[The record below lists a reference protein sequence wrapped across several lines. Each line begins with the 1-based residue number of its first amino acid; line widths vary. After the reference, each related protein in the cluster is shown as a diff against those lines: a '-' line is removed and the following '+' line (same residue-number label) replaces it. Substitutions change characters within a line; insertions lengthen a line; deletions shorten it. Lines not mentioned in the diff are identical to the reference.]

1 MPRLPRRR
9 AATLAISGTLLAGF
23 AAGALFQP
31 VPYAQLSPGPTFN
44 VLGTQDGTANG
55 TPLIT
60 ITGHQTYPT
69 SGQLRMVTVG
79 VSEES
84 YQMPLG
90 EALIGWLNSSE
101 AIVPKETI
109 YPVGQ
114 TQQQSDAQNTQ
125 EMTDSQ
131 DSAITAALAALD
143 IKPTGSEV
151 VIASVNDGSPAA
163 GKLQAGDVIDAV
175 DGVPVGTGGQSGMDS
190 VTGAI
195 QKLTPGRQVS
205 FTVTRDQKK
214 QTVTTGSVSSGG
226 KAEVGITI
234 ESENT
239 FPFTVGI
246 QLNNV
251 GGPSAGMMF
260 ALGIIDKL
268 TPNDLTG
275 GRIVAGTGTI
285 DSQGNVGA
293 IGGIQMKTIGA
304 RRAGATVFLAPAAN
318 CVEAK
323 ANQPAGLEL
332 VKVNTLE
339 DALTALSD
347 IREGKTPTLC

>member
-1 MPRLPRRR
+1 MPRRR
-9 AATLAISGTLLAGF
+9 AVTLAVSGTLLAGF

-31 VPYAQLSPGPTFN
+31 VPYAELTPGPTFN
-44 VLGTQDGTANG
+44 VLGTQDGTASG

-60 ITGHQTYPT
+60 ITGTKTYPT
-69 SGQLRMVTVG
+69 TGQLRMVTVG

-90 EALIGWLNSSE
+90 EAIAGWLSSDQ

-109 YPVGQ
+109 YPAGQ

-131 DSAITAALAALD
+131 DSAVTAALAALN

-151 VIASVNDGSPAA
+151 VIASVTDGGPSA

-175 DGVPVGTGGQSGMDS
+175 DGTAVGTGGQSGMNE
-190 VTGAI
+190 VTSAI
-195 QKLTPGRQVS
+195 QKLNPGAQVTFEVS
-205 FTVTRDQKK
+205 RDGKK
-214 QTVTTGSVSSGG
+214 QAITTGSENNAG
-226 KAEVGITI
+226 KAEVGISI
-234 ESENT
+234 ESENV
-239 FPFTVGI
+239 FPFTVSI

-260 ALGIIDKL
+260 ALGIIDKI
-268 TPNDLTG
+268 TDTNLTG
-275 GRIVAGTGTI
+275 GRVVAGTGTI
-285 DSQGNVGA
+285 DADGNVGA

-304 RRAGATVFLAPAAN
+304 RDAGATVFLAPASN
-318 CVEAK
+318 CAEAK

-332 VKVNTLE
+332 VKVNTLK
-339 DALTALSD
+339 DALNALAD
-347 IREGKTPTLC
+347 IREGKTPPLC

>member
-1 MPRLPRRR
+1 MPRRR
-9 AATLAISGTLLAGF
+9 AVTLAVSGTLLAGF

-31 VPYAQLSPGPTFN
+31 VPYAELTPGPTFN
-44 VLGTQDGTANG
+44 VLGTQDGTASG

-60 ITGHQTYPT
+60 ITGTKTYPT
-69 SGQLRMVTVG
+69 TGQLRMVTVG

-90 EALIGWLNSSE
+90 EAIAGWLSSDQ

-109 YPVGQ
+109 YPAGQ

-131 DSAITAALAALD
+131 DSAVTAALAALN

-151 VIASVNDGSPAA
+151 VIASVTDGGPSA

-175 DGVPVGTGGQSGMDS
+175 DGTAVATGGQGGMNE
-190 VTGAI
+190 VTSAI
-195 QKLTPGRQVS
+195 QKLNPGAQVT
-205 FTVTRDQKK
+205 FEVTRDGKK
-214 QTVTTGSVSSGG
+214 QAITTGSENSAG
-226 KAEVGITI
+226 KAEVGISI
-234 ESENT
+234 ESENV
-239 FPFTVGI
+239 FPFTVSI

-260 ALGIIDKL
+260 ALGIIDKI
-268 TPNDLTG
+268 TDTNLTG
-275 GRIVAGTGTI
+275 GRVVAGTGTI
-285 DSQGNVGA
+285 DADGNVGA

-304 RRAGATVFLAPAAN
+304 RDAGATVFLAPASN
-318 CVEAK
+318 CAEAK

-332 VKVNTLE
+332 VKVNTLK
-339 DALTALSD
+339 DALGALAD
-347 IREGKTPTLC
+347 IREGKTPPLC

>member
-1 MPRLPRRR
+1 MPRRR
-9 AATLAISGTLLAGF
+9 AVTLTVSGVLLAGF

-31 VPYAQLSPGPTFN
+31 VPYAELTPGPTFN
-44 VLGTQDGTANG
+44 VLGSQDGTQ
-55 TPLIT
+55 LIT

-69 SGQLRMVTVG
+69 TGQLRMVTVG

-90 EALIGWLNSSE
+90 EAIAGWLNSDE
-101 AIVPKETI
+101 AIVPKDTI
-109 YPVGQ
+109 YPPGQ

-131 DSAITAALAALD
+131 DSAITAGLAALD

-151 VIASVNDGSPAA
+151 VIASVTDGSPAA
-163 GKLQAGDVIDAV
+163 GKLQAGDVIDSV
-175 DGVPVGTGGQSGMDS
+175 DGTKIGTGGTAGMNA
-190 VTGAI
+190 VTAAI
-195 QKLTPGRQVS
+195 QKLTPGAQATFV
-205 FTVTRDQKK
+205 VTRDDK
-214 QTVTTGSVSSGG
+214 QQSITTGTAKSGG
-226 KAEVGITI
+226 KAEVGISI
-234 ESENT
+234 ESENV
-239 FPFTVGI
+239 FPFSVDI

-268 TPNDLTG
+268 TDTNLTG
-275 GRIVAGTGTI
+275 GRVVAGTGTI
-285 DSQGNVGA
+285 DSSGNVGA

-304 RRAGATVFLAPAAN
+304 RNAGATVFLAPASN
-318 CVEAK
+318 CAEAK

-332 VKVNTLE
+332 VKVNTLQ
-339 DALTALSD
+339 DALNALSD
-347 IREGKTPTLC
+347 LREGKTPPLC

>member
-1 MPRLPRRR
+1 MPRRR
-9 AATLAISGTLLAGF
+9 AVTLAVSGTLLAGF

-31 VPYAQLSPGPTFN
+31 VPYAELSPGPTFD

-55 TPLIT
+55 TPLIS
-60 ITGHQTYPT
+60 INGHPTYPT
-69 SGQLRMVTVG
+69 TGQLRMVTVG

-84 YQMPLG
+84 YRMPLG
-90 EALIGWLNSSE
+90 EALVGWLSTDE

-109 YPVGQ
+109 YPAGQ
-114 TQQQSDAQNTQ
+114 TQQQSDAVNTQ

-131 DSAITAALAALD
+131 DSAVTAALGALG

-151 VIASVNDGSPAA
+151 VVASVTDGSPAA
-163 GKLQAGDVIDAV
+163 GKLQAGDVINSV
-175 DGVPVGTGGQSGMDS
+175 DGVAISSGSSTAMS
-190 VTGAI
+190 QITAVI
-195 QKLTPGRQVS
+195 EKVTPGQQVT
-205 FTVTRDQKK
+205 FEVTRDNKK
-214 QTVTTGSVSSGG
+214 QSVTTGTEKSSSG
-226 KAEVGITI
+226 KAEVGISI
-234 ESENT
+234 EGENV
-239 FPFTVGI
+239 FPFTVDI

-268 TPNDLTG
+268 TPTNLTG

-285 DSQGNVGA
+285 DSNGIVGA

-318 CVEAK
+318 CAEAK

-332 VKVNTLE
+332 VKVNTLQ
-339 DALTALSD
+339 DALNALTD
-347 IREGKTPTLC
+347 IREGKTPPLC

>member
-1 MPRLPRRR
+1 MPRRR
-9 AATLAISGTLLAGF
+9 TVTLAVSGTLLAGF

-31 VPYAQLSPGPTFN
+31 VPYAELSPGPTFD
-44 VLGTQDGTANG
+44 VLGTQNGTASS
-55 TPLIT
+55 TPLIS
-60 ITGHQTYPT
+60 ITGRQTYPT

-90 EALIGWLNSSE
+90 EALTGWLKTSE
-101 AIVPKETI
+101 AIVPKDTI
-109 YPVGQ
+109 YPPGQ
-114 TQQQSDAQNTQ
+114 TQQQSDAENTQ

-131 DSAITAALAALD
+131 DSAITAALSALG

-163 GKLQAGDVIDAV
+163 DKLQPGDVLDSV
-175 DGVPVGTGGQSGMDS
+175 DGTAIGSGSSAAMGS
-190 VTGAI
+190 VTGTI
-195 QKLTPGRQVS
+195 QKVKPGQQVT
-205 FTVTRDQKK
+205 FVVTRDGKK
-214 QTVTTGSVSSGG
+214 QTITTPTQESGG
-226 KAEVGITI
+226 KAQVGIAI
-234 ESENT
+234 ESENV
-239 FPFTVGI
+239 FPFDVDI

-268 TPNDLTG
+268 TPTNLTG

-285 DSQGNVGA
+285 DAKGGVGA

-304 RRAGATVFLAPAAN
+304 RDAGATVFLAPAAN
-318 CVEAK
+318 CAEAK

-332 VKVNTLE
+332 VKVNTLQ
-339 DALTALSD
+339 DALNALTD
-347 IREGKTPTLC
+347 IRDGKTPPLC

>member
-1 MPRLPRRR
+1 MPRRR
-9 AATLAISGTLLAGF
+9 AVTLAVSGTLLAGF

-31 VPYAQLSPGPTFN
+31 VPYAELTPGPTFN
-44 VLGTQDGTANG
+44 VLGSQDG

-60 ITGHQTYPT
+60 ITGTKTYPT
-69 SGQLRMVTVG
+69 TGELRMVTVG

-90 EALIGWLNSSE
+90 EAMAGWLSSDT

-109 YPVGQ
+109 YPAGQ

-131 DSAITAALAALD
+131 DSAVTAALAALD

-151 VIASVNDGSPAA
+151 VVASVTDGGPAA
-163 GKLQAGDVIDAV
+163 GKLQAGDVIREV
-175 DGVPVGTGGQSGMDS
+175 DGTAITTGGQTGMDQ
-190 VTGAI
+190 VTAAI
-195 QKLTPGRQVS
+195 KKVTPGAQVTFVIS
-205 FTVTRDQKK
+205 RDGKQ
-214 QTVTTGSVSSGG
+214 QTVTTGTENSSG
-226 KAEVGITI
+226 KAEVGISI
-234 ESENT
+234 ESENV
-239 FPFTVGI
+239 FPFSVSI
-246 QLNNV
+246 QLDNV

-268 TPNDLTG
+268 TSTNLTG

-285 DSQGNVGA
+285 DANGQVGA

-304 RRAGATVFLAPAAN
+304 RDAGATVFLAPASN
-318 CVEAK
+318 CAEAK

-332 VKVNTLE
+332 VKVNTLD
-339 DALTALSD
+339 DALNALAD
-347 IREGKTPTLC
+347 VREGKTPPLC

>member
-1 MPRLPRRR
+1 MPRRR
-9 AATLAISGTLLAGF
+9 AVTLAVSGTLLAGF
-23 AAGALFQP
+23 AAGALFLP
-31 VPYAQLSPGPTFN
+31 VPYAELTPGPTFN
-44 VLGTQDGTANG
+44 VLGTQDGTANS

-60 ITGHQTYPT
+60 VTGTKTYPT
-69 SGQLRMVTVG
+69 TGQLRMVTVG

-90 EALIGWLNSSE
+90 EAIAGWLSSDQ

-109 YPVGQ
+109 YPAGQ

-131 DSAITAALAALD
+131 DSAITAALGALN

-151 VIASVNDGSPAA
+151 VIASVTDGGPAA

-175 DGVPVGTGGQSGMDS
+175 DGVMINSGGQAGMDE
-190 VTGAI
+190 VTATI
-195 QKLTPGRQVS
+195 QKLSPGSQVTFLIS
-205 FTVTRDQKK
+205 RDGKK
-214 QTVTTGSVSSGG
+214 QSITTGTQNNAG
-226 KAEVGITI
+226 KAEVGISI
-234 ESENT
+234 ESENV
-239 FPFTVGI
+239 FPFTVNI

-268 TPNDLTG
+268 TDTNLTG

-285 DSQGNVGA
+285 DSAGNVGA

-304 RRAGATVFLAPAAN
+304 RDAGATVFLAPASN
-318 CVEAK
+318 CAEAK

-332 VKVNTLE
+332 VKVNTLN
-339 DALTALSD
+339 DALTALTD
-347 IREGKTPTLC
+347 IREGKTPPLC

>member
-1 MPRLPRRR
+1 MPRRR
-9 AATLAISGTLLAGF
+9 AVTLAVSGTLLAGF

-31 VPYAQLSPGPTFN
+31 VPYAELTPGPTFN
-44 VLGTQDGTANG
+44 VLGTQDGTASG

-60 ITGHQTYPT
+60 ITGTKTYPT
-69 SGQLRMVTVG
+69 TGQLRMVTVG
-79 VSEES
+79 VSEQS

-90 EALIGWLNSSE
+90 EAIAGWLSSDQ

-109 YPVGQ
+109 YPAGQ

-131 DSAITAALAALD
+131 DSAVTAALGALN

-151 VIASVNDGSPAA
+151 VIASVTDGGPAA

-175 DGVPVGTGGQSGMDS
+175 DGSAVGAGGQSGMNE
-190 VTGAI
+190 VTSAI
-195 QKLTPGRQVS
+195 QKLNPGAQVT
-205 FTVTRDQKK
+205 FEVTRDGKK
-214 QTVTTGSVSSGG
+214 KAITTGSENNAG
-226 KAEVGITI
+226 KAEVGISI
-234 ESENT
+234 ESENV
-239 FPFTVGI
+239 FPFTVSI

-268 TPNDLTG
+268 TATNVTG
-275 GRIVAGTGTI
+275 GRVVAGTGTI
-285 DSQGNVGA
+285 DAAGNVGA

-304 RRAGATVFLAPAAN
+304 RAAGATVFLAPASN
-318 CVEAK
+318 CAEAK

-332 VKVNTLE
+332 VTVSTLK
-339 DALTALSD
+339 DAINALAD
-347 IREGKTPTLC
+347 IREGKTPPLC

>member
-1 MPRLPRRR
+1 MPRRR
-9 AATLAISGTLLAGF
+9 AVTLAVSGTLLAGF

-31 VPYAQLSPGPTFN
+31 VPYAELSPGPTFD
-44 VLGTQDGTANG
+44 VLGTQDGSANG

-69 SGQLRMVTVG
+69 TGQLRMVTVG

-90 EALIGWLNSSE
+90 EALVGWLSSDE

-109 YPVGQ
+109 YPPGQ
-114 TQQQSDAQNTQ
+114 TQQQSDAQNTE

-131 DSAITAALAALD
+131 DSAITAALGALN
-143 IKPTGSEV
+143 IKPTGTEV
-151 VIASVNDGSPAA
+151 VIASVTDGSPAA
-163 GKLQAGDVIDAV
+163 GKLQPGDVIDAV
-175 DGVPVGTGGQSGMDS
+175 DGTKITGMDQ
-190 VTGAI
+190 VTGII
-195 QKLTPGRQVS
+195 QKLTPGQQVT
-205 FTVTRDQKK
+205 FEITRDAKK
-214 QTVTTGSVSSGG
+214 QTVTTATQSSGG
-226 KAEVGITI
+226 KAAVGIAI
-234 ESENT
+234 EGENV
-239 FPFTVGI
+239 FPFTVDI

-268 TPNDLTG
+268 TPGQLTG
-275 GRIVAGTGTI
+275 GRVIAGTGTI
-285 DSQGNVGA
+285 DAKGNVGA

-304 RRAGATVFLAPAAN
+304 RRAGATVFLAPAGN
-318 CVEAK
+318 CAEAK

-332 VKVNTLE
+332 AKVNTLQ
-339 DALTALSD
+339 DALNALTD
-347 IREGKTPTLC
+347 IRAGKTPPLC

>member
-1 MPRLPRRR
+1 MPRRR
-9 AATLAISGTLLAGF
+9 AVTLAVSGTLLAGF

-31 VPYAQLSPGPTFN
+31 VPYAELTPGPTFN

-60 ITGHQTYPT
+60 ITGTKTYPT
-69 SGQLRMVTVG
+69 TGQLRMVTVG

-90 EALIGWLNSSE
+90 EAIAGWLSSDQ

-109 YPVGQ
+109 YPAGQ

-131 DSAITAALAALD
+131 DSAVTAALAALN

-151 VIASVNDGSPAA
+151 VIASVTDGGPAA
-163 GKLQAGDVIDAV
+163 GKLEPGDVIDAV
-175 DGVPVGTGGQSGMDS
+175 NGTMINTGGQTGMNE
-190 VTGAI
+190 VTTAI
-195 QKLTPGRQVS
+195 QKVTPGAQVTFQIS
-205 FTVTRDQKK
+205 RDGKK
-214 QTVTTGSVSSGG
+214 QNITTGSENNAG
-226 KAEVGITI
+226 KAEVGISI
-234 ESENT
+234 ESENV
-239 FPFTVGI
+239 FPFTVSI

-268 TPNDLTG
+268 TDTNLTG
-275 GRIVAGTGTI
+275 GRVVAGTGTI
-285 DSQGNVGA
+285 DASGNVGA

-304 RRAGATVFLAPAAN
+304 RDAGATVFLAPADN
-318 CVEAK
+318 CAEAK

-332 VKVNTLE
+332 VKVSTLN
-339 DALTALSD
+339 DALTALTD
-347 IREGKTPTLC
+347 IREGKTPPLC

>member
-1 MPRLPRRR
+1 MPRRR
-9 AATLAISGTLLAGF
+9 AVTLAVSGTLLAGF
-23 AAGALFQP
+23 AAAALFQP
-31 VPYAQLSPGPTFN
+31 VPYAELTPGPTFN
-44 VLGTQDGTANG
+44 VLGTQDGTANS

-60 ITGHQTYPT
+60 ITGTKTYPT
-69 SGQLRMVTVG
+69 TGQLRMVTVG

-90 EALIGWLNSSE
+90 EAIAGWLSSDQ

-109 YPVGQ
+109 YPAGQ

-131 DSAITAALAALD
+131 DSAITAALSALD

-151 VIASVNDGSPAA
+151 VVASVNDGSPAS
-163 GKLQAGDVIDAV
+163 GKLQAGDAIDAV
-175 DGVPVGTGGQSGMDS
+175 DGTAVGAGGQTGMNE
-190 VTGAI
+190 VTSAI
-195 QKLTPGRQVS
+195 QKLNPGAQVT
-205 FTVTRDQKK
+205 FEITRDGKK
-214 QTVTTGSVSSGG
+214 QAVTTGTENNAG
-226 KAEVGITI
+226 KAEVGISI
-234 ESENT
+234 ESENV
-239 FPFTVGI
+239 FPFTVSI

-260 ALGIIDKL
+260 ALGIIDKI
-268 TPNDLTG
+268 TDTNLTG

-285 DSQGNVGA
+285 DAAGNVGA

-304 RRAGATVFLAPAAN
+304 RDAGATVFLAPASN
-318 CVEAK
+318 CAEAK

-332 VKVNTLE
+332 VKVNTLK
-339 DALTALSD
+339 DALNALTD
-347 IREGKTPTLC
+347 IREGKTPPLC

>member
-1 MPRLPRRR
+1 MPRRR
-9 AATLAISGTLLAGF
+9 AVTLTVSGTLLAGF
-23 AAGALFQP
+23 AAGALLQP
-31 VPYAQLSPGPTFN
+31 VPYAELTPGPTFN
-44 VLGTQDGTANG
+44 VLGTQDGTASG

-60 ITGHQTYPT
+60 ITGTKTYPT
-69 SGQLRMVTVG
+69 TGQLRMVTVG

-90 EALIGWLNSSE
+90 EAIAGWLSSDQ

-109 YPVGQ
+109 YPAGQ

-131 DSAITAALAALD
+131 DSAVTAALAALN

-151 VIASVNDGSPAA
+151 VVASVTDGSPAA

-175 DGVPVGTGGQSGMDS
+175 DGTMVNTGGQTGMNV

-195 QKLTPGRQVS
+195 QKLTPGAQVTFQIS
-205 FTVTRDQKK
+205 RDGKK
-214 QTVTTGSVSSGG
+214 QSVTTGTENNGG
-226 KAEVGITI
+226 KAEVGISI
-234 ESENT
+234 ESENV
-239 FPFTVGI
+239 FPFTVAI

-268 TPNDLTG
+268 TDTNLTG
-275 GRIVAGTGTI
+275 GRVVAGTGTI
-285 DSQGNVGA
+285 DASGNVGA

-304 RRAGATVFLAPAAN
+304 RDAGATVFLAPASN
-318 CVEAK
+318 CAEAK

-332 VKVNTLE
+332 VKVNTLK
-339 DALTALSD
+339 DALTALTD
-347 IREGKTPTLC
+347 IREGKTPPLC

>member
-1 MPRLPRRR
+1 MPRRR
-9 AATLAISGTLLAGF
+9 AVTLAVSGTLLAGF
-23 AAGALFQP
+23 AAGALFQT
-31 VPYAQLSPGPTFN
+31 VPYAELSPGPTFD
-44 VLGTQDGTANG
+44 VLGTQDGSANG

-69 SGQLRMVTVG
+69 TGQLRMVTVG

-90 EALIGWLNSSE
+90 EALVGWLSSDE

-109 YPVGQ
+109 YPPGQ
-114 TQQQSDAQNTQ
+114 TQQQSDAENTQ

-131 DSAITAALAALD
+131 DAAVTAALGALN

-151 VIASVNDGSPAA
+151 VVASVTDGGPAA
-163 GKLQAGDVIDAV
+163 NKLQPGDVIDEV
-175 DGVPVGTGGQSGMDS
+175 DGTAVAGGGDAGMNQ
-190 VTGAI
+190 VTGTI
-195 QKLTPGRQVS
+195 QKLTPGQQVT
-205 FTVTRDQKK
+205 FEVTRDGK
-214 QTVTTGSVSSGG
+214 QQSVTTGTQNNGG
-226 KAEVGITI
+226 KAAVGISI
-234 ESENT
+234 ESENV
-239 FPFTVGI
+239 FPFTVDI

-268 TPNDLTG
+268 TPDDLTG

-285 DSQGNVGA
+285 DAKGEVGA

-304 RRAGATVFLAPAAN
+304 RRAGATVFLAPAGN
-318 CVEAK
+318 CAEAK

-332 VKVNTLE
+332 VKVNTLQ
-339 DALTALSD
+339 DALNALAD
-347 IREGKTPTLC
+347 IRAGKTPPLC

>member
-1 MPRLPRRR
+1 MPRRR
-9 AATLAISGTLLAGF
+9 AVTLAVSGTLLAGF

-31 VPYAQLSPGPTFN
+31 VPYAELSPGPTFN
-44 VLGTQDGTANG
+44 VLGTQDGSADG

-60 ITGHQTYPT
+60 ITGRQTYPT
-69 SGQLRMVTVG
+69 TGQLRMVTVG

-84 YQMPLG
+84 YEMPLG
-90 EALIGWLNSSE
+90 EALVGWLDTDE

-109 YPVGQ
+109 YPPGQ
-114 TQQQSDAQNTQ
+114 TQQESDAENTQ

-131 DSAITAALAALD
+131 DSAVTAALAALN

-151 VIASVNDGSPAA
+151 VIASVTDGSPAA
-163 GKLQAGDVIDAV
+163 GKLQAGDVITAV
-175 DGVPVGTGGQSGMDS
+175 DGTAIAGGQAGMDA
-190 VTGAI
+190 VTGVI
-195 QKLTPGRQVS
+195 QKLPPGQQVT
-205 FTVTRDQKK
+205 FEITRDGKK
-214 QTVTTGSVSSGG
+214 QTVATGTQNSGG
-226 KAEVGITI
+226 KAAVGISI
-234 ESENT
+234 ESENV
-239 FPFTVGI
+239 FPFTVDI

-268 TPNDLTG
+268 TPTDLTG

-285 DSQGNVGA
+285 DAKGNVGA

-304 RRAGATVFLAPAAN
+304 RRAGATVFFSPAGN
-318 CVEAK
+318 CAEAK

-332 VKVNTLE
+332 VKVATLQDAL
-339 DALTALSD
+339 DALTD
-347 IREGKTPTLC
+347 IRAGKTPPLC